1 MDWSAILLP
10 DAAVVLAALAIDA
23 AVGDPARLYRLV
35 PHPVVLIG
43 RAIDSAERALNRA
56 DLTRTAGIARGA
68 ALVGG
73 LVLAALAA
81 GWGVAYAL
89 AAIPGGWVV
98 GAVLASAFLAGRGL
112 HDHVKAVAE
121 ALDAGLAE
129 GRDAVSHI
137 VGRSPESLDR
147 PGVARAAIESA
158 AENFSD
164 GMVAPVFWFLVGGLP
179 GLVAYKTINTLDS
192 MIGHRSPRFE
202 AFGKAAAKLDDIVNW
217 PAARLAGGLIVA
229 ATAIRKGARSGRAWR
244 TMLRD
249 APRHRSPNAGWPEA
263 AMAGA
268 LGFALAGPRRY
279 GDRIVDDA
287 WMGDGRADLDA
298 ADIRAA
304 LALYRSAWGALAAVT
319 FVVGIIQ
326 FVRAVAVAPA

>member
-1 MDWSAILLP
+1 MDWSAISVP
-10 DAAVVLAALAIDA
+10 GAAVVLAALAIDA
-23 AVGDPARLYRLV
+23 AVGDPARLYRSV
-35 PHPVVLIG
+35 PHPVVLMG
-43 RAIDSAERALNRA
+43 RVIDRAEQVLNRA
-56 DLTRTAGIARGA
+56 DLARGARIARGA
-68 ALVGG
+68 LLVGG
-73 LVLAALAA
+73 LVLVALAV
-81 GWGVAYAL
+81 GWGLAYAL
-89 AAIPGGWVV
+89 AAIPGGWVI

-112 HDHVKAVAE
+112 HDHVRAVAE
-121 ALDAGLAE
+121 ALDTGLTE
-129 GRDAVSHI
+129 GREAVSHI
-137 VGRSPESLDR
+137 VGRSPDSLDR

-164 GMVAPVFWFLVGGLP
+164 GVAAPVFWFLVAGLP
-179 GLVAYKTINTLDS
+179 GLIAYKTINTLDS
-192 MIGHRSPRFE
+192 MIGHRSARFE

-229 ATAIRKGARSGRAWR
+229 AAAVQKGAQGGRAWR
-244 TMLRD
+244 TMRRD

-279 GDRIVDDA
+279 GDQIVDDA

-304 LALYRSAWGALAAVT
+304 LVLYRIAWSALAGVT
-319 FVVGIIQ
+319 FVVGIVQ
-326 FVRAVAVAPA
+326 LFRAAAVPPA